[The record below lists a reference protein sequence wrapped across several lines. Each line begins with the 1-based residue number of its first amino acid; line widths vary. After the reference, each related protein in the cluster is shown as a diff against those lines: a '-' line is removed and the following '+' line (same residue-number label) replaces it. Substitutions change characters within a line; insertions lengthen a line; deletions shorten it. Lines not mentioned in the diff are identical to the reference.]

1 MMLNRSDIVQIPFP
15 FSDLS
20 RQKRRPVLLLSAP
33 DIFGDFL
40 AAAITSQAGHDDA
53 VLLQDEDL
61 VEGRLP
67 KVSWVRAT
75 KLFSLNRDS
84 VVVTLGNLKS
94 EAFERIHGEICV
106 RLGCQPCKMEFK

>member
-1 MMLNRSDIVQIPFP
+1 MLNRSDIVQIPFP

>member
-1 MMLNRSDIVQIPFP
+1 MLKRSDIVQIPFP
-15 FSDLS
+15 FSDQMQ
-20 RQKRRPVLLLSAP
+20 QKRRPVLLLTAP
-33 DIFGDFL
+33 DAFGDFL

-67 KVSWVRAT
+67 KASWVRAT